1 MTQWKNAFFHCLTC
15 YVFPSICGSGKGKM
29 PHYGTVAD
37 DVWQEDTSRPQ
48 EVPVPVWM
56 MWENT
61 RNCASSQSGRF
72 CNANFKLC
80 AMARCCLC
88 WKKHG
93 VDTNLNESLKKRN
106 MGQKRYS
113 SNLSIPI
120 IFCRMLWRCPLADN
134 RVNIIRVGRCRCV
147 QENRRLCTQCETGI
161 KRVGAIHAARFFLP
175 WRDLT
180 VRCAHFPAV
189 MHIQKV
195 TRKPSA
201 GKRDSCNVQR

>member
-1 MTQWKNAFFHCLTC
+1 MHSFTVSHAMFFHRSAGLARARCPTTALWQTMC
-15 YVFPSICGSGKGKM
+15 DRKTQAGLKKYLSLFEWCGKIRE
-29 PHYGTVAD
+29 TVQARNQAD
-37 DVWQEDTSRPQ
+37 
-48 EVPVPVWM
+48 
-56 MWENT
+56 
-61 RNCASSQSGRF
+61 F

-93 VDTNLNESLKKRN
+93 VDTNLNESLKKKN

-161 KRVGAIHAARFFLP
+161 KRVGAIHTARFFLP